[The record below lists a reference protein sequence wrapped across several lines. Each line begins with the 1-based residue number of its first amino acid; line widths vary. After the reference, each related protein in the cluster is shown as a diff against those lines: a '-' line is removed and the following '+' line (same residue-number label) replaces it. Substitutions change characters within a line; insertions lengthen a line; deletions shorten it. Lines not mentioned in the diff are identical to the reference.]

1 MADLGLKPSIHE
13 EIICLFLST
22 QRGQTSEQEPREFY
36 NLLFYIKLLII
47 PEFYLSLHKFFSKNY
62 I

>member
-1 MADLGLKPSIHE
+1 MKK
-13 EIICLFLST
+13 LFIFFF
-22 QRGQTSEQEPREFY
+22 QPNDDNGAHGQTSEQGPREFY
-36 NLLFYIKLLII
+36 NLLFYIILLII